1 MSIVS
6 SGAGHGGKKT
16 GSTWFDPG
24 AGGHGYNEADFTRK
38 INEKILT
45 ITKAKDTTDN
55 AGTSANSNLG
65 NITAKINAGADGWAL
80 SNHLNA
86 FNGTAHGVEVLYGS
100 PSSKGK
106 AEEMAAAISKATGL
120 TNRGA
125 KDGSWLY
132 LARNS
137 YPGKKV
143 LLIEWAFVDNKS
155 DMDKLVKN
163 LDKAIAAMLAC
174 FGYKTSS
181 PSESKPTTGL
191 KTGDTVKVT
200 GNLYK
205 DADGS
210 GKSSKSRGKSGKID
224 KIAKGKKK
232 PYHVNGLGWAAATDL
247 NANSQNKPSTSK
259 TKTVTID
266 KLNVYTSQSLSSPI
280 VKTASGYRILKKG
293 TKVKVTATANN
304 GEKVHGSKNWSEVDG
319 FGWVPTV
326 YLK

>member
-6 SGAGHGGKKT
+6 SGAGHGGKRT

-174 FGYKTSS
+174 FGYKDSS
-181 PSESKPTTGL
+181 PSESKPTAGL

-232 PYHVNGLGWAAATDL
+232 LYHVNGLGWAAAADL
-247 NANSQNKPSTSK
+247 NGSTSKPSKGK

-266 KLNVYTSQSLSSPI
+266 VLNVYTGQKLSDKI
-280 VKTASGYRILKKG
+280 VRTVKKG
-293 TKVKVTATANN
+293 QKVKVTATANN
-304 GEKVHGSKNWSEVDG
+304 GQSVHGSKNWSEVDG
-319 FGWVPTV
+319 FGWVPSV

>member
-16 GSTWFDPG
+16 GSYWYDPG
-24 AGGHGYNEADFTRK
+24 AGGFGYNEANFTRE
-38 INEKILT
+38 INEKILA

-86 FNGTAHGVEVLYGS
+86 FNGTATGVEVLYGS
-100 PSSKGK
+100 PSSKAK
-106 AEEMAAAISKATGL
+106 AEELAAAIAKATGL
-120 TNRGA
+120 PNRGA

-174 FGYKTSS
+174 FGYKDSS
-181 PSESKPTTGL
+181 PSESKPTAGL

-232 PYHVNGLGWAAATDL
+232 PYHVNGLGWAAAADL
-247 NANSQNKPSTSK
+247 NGSTSKPSSSK

-280 VKTASGYRILKKG
+280 VTTASGYRILKKG

-304 GEKVHGSKNWSEVDG
+304 GQSVHGSKNWSEIDSY
-319 FGWVPTV
+319 GWVPSV

>member
-6 SGAGHGGKKT
+6 SGAGHGGKKI
-16 GSTWFDPG
+16 GGTWFDPG

-174 FGYKTSS
+174 FGYKDSS
-181 PSESKPTTGL
+181 PSESKPTAGL
-191 KTGDTVKVT
+191 KTGDTAKVT

-232 PYHVNGLGWAAATDL
+232 PYHVNGLGWAAAADL
-247 NANSQNKPSTSK
+247 NGSSKPSTSK